1 LDPEQ
6 VEWVWVWPGG
16 CGSGR
21 KRVGETHACT
31 HDNVDPSR
39 SGFGWVVSRIP
50 DDPERFHGFTDNEE
64 DNSDDDDV
72 LTAYPLIQYPSFTRT
87 ESAANSA
94 ILPLILRTKRTNG
107 TIVNLAHPCLAQLRD
122 GR

>member
-1 LDPEQ
+1 MVALAFRWTHGLDPEQ

-72 LTAYPLIQYPSFTRT
+72 LTAYPFIYSYRVGS
-87 ESAANSA
+87 E
-94 ILPLILRTKRTNG
+94 LRNPATDSSDQTDE
-107 TIVNLAHPCLAQLRD
+107 RD
-122 GR
+122 NR